1 MIDPAI
7 DLRIVD
13 LMREML
19 MTTLYVAGP
28 LLVVGLIVGVG
39 VSLFQALTSVQEQ
52 TLSMVPK
59 MIAVIA
65 VALILLAPAMGLLR
79 DFTLEIFGQLVSF
92 GTS

>member
-1 MIDPAI
+1 MNDPSI

-13 LMREML
+13 LVREML

-28 LLVVGLIVGVG
+28 LLIVGLIVGVA

-65 VALILLAPAMGLLR
+65 VAPLLLAPALGLLR
-79 DFTLEIFGQLVSF
+79 DFTMGVFSQLIEF
-92 GTS
+92 GTN

>member
-1 MIDPAI
+1 MNDPSI

-13 LMREML
+13 LVREML

-28 LLVVGLIVGVG
+28 LLIVGLIVGVA

-65 VALILLAPAMGLLR
+65 VALLLLAPALGLLR
-79 DFTLEIFGQLVSF
+79 DFTMGVFSQLIEF